1 MPGFHLNEMG
11 EMVLDAIDDIGVVD
25 VYDLASDIGK
35 EYERIMDR
43 YGTDAVSGLM
53 PKIINTLELLEAL
66 ATKNERENATIQ
78 ELRDKVTQLE
88 SEKLEKAEFRRR
100 FEKELELIEEQWRS
114 ETNELVDLVSS
125 LQDENKRLVKQTQD
139 LQSSSAQSSGLGAS
153 LTESII
159 SMTNHELHSALSD
172 TQVLQRL
179 KEQIYKQRDEL
190 KQRERELQDKYS
202 ELEHLNIQAE
212 RLKGSERDT
221 RRRHKL
227 MQAQVKTLCEERADF
242 LAQLQ
247 DQSREINQLRKRL
260 GLAEK
265 ENEDLV
271 ASYDDGQNDPNRPRY
286 TTRELKELISER
298 DELLTTI
305 DGLNEQL
312 AELKPPPPPSSK
324 AKRQRHFSSSD
335 DSDDEGDGHVADNDD
350 DDDEDDDEEEA
361 TEADEV
367 EPPAAGETPP
377 GHDAPVQGPLPYEP
391 DDAPWKKS
399 SESGIRKFF
408 RKLFSDPSDGN
419 NTFPKRSLATLSKMA
434 LSATPG
440 SVSATASEAANLG
453 QCLLH
458 LSLSLAIYLLR
469 LSCTYIVYT
478 LDCCALVILSCYAI
492 LFT

>member
-43 YGTDAVSGLM
+43 FGTDAVNRLM

-66 ATKNERENATIQ
+66 ATKNERENTTIQ
-78 ELRDKVTQLE
+78 ELRDKVAQLE

-100 FEKELELIEEQWRS
+100 FDKELELIEEQWRT

-139 LQSSSAQSSGLGAS
+139 LQSSSTQSSGLGAS

-159 SMTNHELHSALSD
+159 SMTNHELHGALSD

-179 KEQIYKQRDEL
+179 KEQIYKQRDDL
-190 KQRERELQDKYS
+190 KHRERELQDKYS

-212 RLKGSERDT
+212 RLKASERDT

-298 DELLTTI
+298 DDLLTTI
-305 DGLNEQL
+305 DILNEQL
-312 AELKPPPPPSSK
+312 AELKPPSQSK

-335 DSDDEGDGHVADNDD
+335 ESDEGDDSHVAGN
-350 DDDEDDDEEEA
+350 DDDEDA
-361 TEADEV
+361 TEAGEL
-367 EPPAAGETPP
+367 EPPVASETPP

-440 SVSATASEAANLG
+440 SVSASAVTK
-453 QCLLH
+453 
-458 LSLSLAIYLLR
+458 
-469 LSCTYIVYT
+469 VP
-478 LDCCALVILSCYAI
+478 LDPRE
-492 LFT
+492 

>member
-43 YGTDAVSGLM
+43 FGTDAVSGLM

-78 ELRDKVTQLE
+78 ELRDKVAQLE

-100 FEKELELIEEQWRS
+100 FDKELELIEEQWRS

-159 SMTNHELHSALSD
+159 SMTNHELHGALSD

-190 KQRERELQDKYS
+190 KHRERELQDKYS
-202 ELEHLNIQAE
+202 ELEHLTIQAE
-212 RLKGSERDT
+212 RLKASERDT

-312 AELKPPPPPSSK
+312 AELKPPKAK
-324 AKRQRHFSSSD
+324 AKRQRNFSSSD
-335 DSDDEGDGHVADNDD
+335 DSDEEEDHGHVADNDD
-350 DDDEDDDEEEA
+350 DEEEVDV
-361 TEADEV
+361 EAPVDEL

-440 SVSATASEAANLG
+440 SVSASAAAKQQPVFDPVPRHSPAPLELYIHSLHTR
-453 QCLLH
+453 LLCPRT
-458 LSLSLAIYLLR
+458 SKLL
-469 LSCTYIVYT
+469 C
-478 LDCCALVILSCYAI
+478 D
-492 LFT
+492 LFYVTRNS

>member
-1 MPGFHLNEMG
+1 MPGFHVNEMG
-11 EMVLDAIDDIGVVD
+11 EMVLTSIDDIGVVD

-43 YGTDAVSGLM
+43 FGTDAVSVLM

-78 ELRDKVTQLE
+78 DLRDKIAQLE

-159 SMTNHELHSALSD
+159 SMTNNELHSSLSD

-179 KEQIYKQRDEL
+179 KEQIYKQRSEL
-190 KQRERELQDKYS
+190 KQRECELQDKFS

-212 RLKGSERDT
+212 RLKASERDT

-227 MQAQVKTLCEERADF
+227 MQAQVKNLCEERADF

-271 ASYDDGQNDPNRPRY
+271 QSYDEDQNDPNRPRY

-305 DGLNEQL
+305 DSLNEQL
-312 AELKPPPPPSSK
+312 AELKPSSRVK
-324 AKRQRHFSSSD
+324 DKRLRSISSSD
-335 DSDDEGDGHVADNDD
+335 DSVKDDHVENKENENDEPGDGV
-350 DDDEDDDEEEA
+350 ELKVPA
-361 TEADEV
+361 T
-367 EPPAAGETPP
+367 GETPP

-408 RKLFSDPSDGN
+408 RKLFSDPSDGT

-440 SVSATASEAANLG
+440 TSSGEVAN
-453 QCLLH
+453 CCSYLL
-458 LSLSLAIYLLR
+458 LPFAMFYTLAISVLR
-469 LSCTYIVYT
+469 LSCTYLIYT
-478 LDCCALVILSCYAI
+478 LYCCTRLIISCYK
-492 LFT
+492 LFK

>member
-66 ATKNERENATIQ
+66 ATKNERENTTIQ
-78 ELRDKVTQLE
+78 ELREKIAQLE

-159 SMTNHELHSALSD
+159 SMTNNELHSALSD

-202 ELEHLNIQAE
+202 ELEHVSGNLHTYICNMHTWSYNPLAIFFQVNIQAE
-212 RLKGSERDT
+212 RLKASERDT

-247 DQSREINQLRKRL
+247 DQCREINQLRKRL

-271 ASYDDGQNDPNRPRY
+271 QSYDDDQNDPNRPRY

-305 DGLNEQL
+305 DSLNEQL
-312 AELKPPPPPSSK
+312 AELKPAPS
-324 AKRQRHFSSSD
+324 AKRTRHVSSSD
-335 DSDDEGDGHVADNDD
+335 DSDDDD
-350 DDDEDDDEEEA
+350 DDDVVHDDDNEA
-361 TEADEV
+361 TDDGVEADV
-367 EPPAAGETPP
+367 DDDHIAGETCVDYIDRLSYSIMLITIFLPPHTPIARPP

-399 SESGIRKFF
+399 SESGIRKLWVQWMVF
-408 RKLFSDPSDGN
+408 
-419 NTFPKRSLATLSKMA
+419 
-434 LSATPG
+434 
-440 SVSATASEAANLG
+440 
-453 QCLLH
+453 
-458 LSLSLAIYLLR
+458 
-469 LSCTYIVYT
+469 YT
-478 LDCCALVILSCYAI
+478 IL
-492 LFT
+492 